1 MFRLCFWQAVPETL
15 EILRGI
21 TSPISVVSGVG
32 PQRLGK
38 STILNLFHSRKTSG
52 FGLGHTMDAQTTG
65 IWIWLRRHPRDEDL
79 VVCFAD
85 TEGLDTPHISQS
97 YNWMLSSL
105 ALLIS
110 NVFLYQSKNS
120 IDSRSLIPNS
130 IRGSVSASLACSL
143 ARVL

>member
-1 MFRLCFWQAVPETL
+1 MITLTHVRFLSLLWQAVPETL

-79 VVCFAD
+79 VR
-85 TEGLDTPHISQS
+85 
-97 YNWMLSSL
+97 
-105 ALLIS
+105 ALERNMFFESRCLES
-110 NVFLYQSKNS
+110 NVCWCHTGCAALV
-120 IDSRSLIPNS
+120 ILH
-130 IRGSVSASLACSL
+130 V
-143 ARVL
+143 V

>member
-1 MFRLCFWQAVPETL
+1 
-15 EILRGI
+15 
-21 TSPISVVSGVG
+21 
-32 PQRLGK
+32 
-38 STILNLFHSRKTSG
+38 
-52 FGLGHTMDAQTTG
+52 MDAQTTG

-120 IDSRSLIPNS
+120 IDSRSLITNS
-130 IRGSVSASLACSL
+130 LEWLLRLICYQRLCLCVSGSSDIRGSVCASLARSL

>member
-1 MFRLCFWQAVPETL
+1 MITLTHVRFLSLLWQAVQETL

-38 STILNLFHSRKTSG
+38 STILNLFHSRKTFG

-79 VVCFAD
+79 VRALCWFHSVFRATC
-85 TEGLDTPHISQS
+85 LVSH
-97 YNWMLSSL
+97 WVRCSS
-105 ALLIS
+105 
-110 NVFLYQSKNS
+110 
-120 IDSRSLIPNS
+120 DSDSLH
-130 IRGSVSASLACSL
+130 SV
-143 ARVL
+143 